1 MEVRA
6 QQYDTIEA
14 LCWRHLGVT
23 AGALEETLKLNPK
36 LAEYG
41 PILPH
46 GQLVKLPDLSADV
59 IQTTEVVQLW
69 D

>member
-6 QQYDTIEA
+6 QQNDTIEA
-14 LCWRHLGVT
+14 LCWRHLGATGGVV
-23 AGALEETLKLNPK
+23 EETLRLNPK
-36 LAEYG
+36 LAEFG

-46 GQLVKLPDLSADV
+46 GQVVILPELSADV
-59 IQTTEVVQLW
+59 IQTNEIVQLW